1 MKFFFP
7 KNEPEALMNQIMEE
21 LGGRE
26 LGKLL
31 SFEVSGNDLTVTI
44 SKLGTSVIEFSG
56 HTKDG
61 GIEYDMSREKIA
73 FAHKAFKGDVM
84 AKLCKVI
91 EKVGGT
97 VITTG

>member
-7 KNEPEALMNQIMEE
+7 KNEPDVLIAEIMEE

-31 SFEVSGNDLTVTI
+31 SFEVHGNDLKVTI
-44 SKLGTSVIEFSG
+44 SKLGTSVIEFQG
-56 HTKDG
+56 HSRDG
-61 GIEYDMSREKIA
+61 GIEYGMTREKIA
-73 FAHKAFKGDVM
+73 FAHKAFKSDVM
-84 AKLCKVI
+84 VRLCKVI

-97 VITTG
+97 VLTSG